1 MTTALLT
8 IGIVAGSTW
17 IGSLV
22 CLALVSNA
30 SRKTLDSASRVAL
43 FRVVGRTYGIVGT
56 SALAIAIAVGLILA
70 WPPSEMTGTLRI
82 EFLLGALLV
91 LATLAGMAQARSMT
105 VKRQRLLAATADQDA
120 RRSVQHGARIA
131 GALRGTLGLLTFVVV
146 ALGAHLLDRLR

>member
-8 IGIVAGSTW
+8 IGIVAGSIW

-30 SRKTLDSASRVAL
+30 SRRTLDSASRVAL

-56 SALAIAIAVGLILA
+56 SALAIAIAVGLTLA

-82 EFLLGALLV
+82 EFLLGALRL

-105 VKRQRLLAATADQDA
+105 VKRQHLLAAPEDPRAKRTV
-120 RRSVQHGARIA
+120 RHGAQIA
-131 GALRGTLGLLTFVVV
+131 GVLRGTLALLTFGVVV
-146 ALGAHLLDRLR
+146 LGAHLLDRLS